1 MSDETTTEVPTVHDT
16 IAIEPTPAEA
26 LVVDDAQVPP
36 SDVSPVDVPV
46 DVPVVSP
53 DADIAAPIYLTSN
66 PPPAPEP
73 ITVAAV
79 TAIDAKI
86 DEYEP
91 IVAHVLKSEVQAI
104 ATLIDHTVQKSFISV
119 DEAEIVR
126 AFRARLGV

>member
-1 MSDETTTEVPTVHDT
+1 MSDETTTEAPTVPDT
-16 IAIEPTPAEA
+16 IAIEPTPASA

-36 SDVSPVDVPV
+36 SDVSPTDLPV
-46 DVPVVSP
+46 GPVVSP
-53 DADIAAPIYLTSN
+53 DADLADPIYLTPN
-66 PPPAPEP
+66 PSPEPDP

-79 TAIDAKI
+79 TVIDAKI

-104 ATLIDHTVQKSFISV
+104 ATLIDHTVHKSFISV

-126 AFRARLGV
+126 AFRARLGI